1 MPLVRVDLHEGR
13 AEEELAAI
21 GDAVHEAMVET
32 IGVPADD
39 RFQVITEHRPGW
51 LRYDRHYLGVDR
63 DDGIVLV
70 QITLARGRPVEKKEA
85 LYRRIAEGLSERAGV
100 ASRNVFVSL
109 VEVGREDWSFGEG
122 VAQYAVADRDAAGS

>member
-1 MPLVRVDLHEGR
+1 MPLVRVVLHVGR
-13 AEEELAAI
+13 AEEELATI

-51 LRYDRHYLGVDR
+51 LRYDRHYLGVGR

-85 LYRRIAEGLSERAGV
+85 ARDLVARA
-100 ASRNVFVSL
+100 
-109 VEVGREDWSFGEG
+109 
-122 VAQYAVADRDAAGS
+122 DA

>member
-32 IGVPADD
+32 IGVPADN

-63 DDGIVLV
+63 
-70 QITLARGRPVEKKEA
+70 RGTC
-85 LYRRIAEGLSERAGV
+85 S
-100 ASRNVFVSL
+100 
-109 VEVGREDWSFGEG
+109 
-122 VAQYAVADRDAAGS
+122 

>member
-1 MPLVRVDLHEGR
+1 MPCRWSGSTLHEGR

-63 DDGIVLV
+63 
-70 QITLARGRPVEKKEA
+70 RGTC
-85 LYRRIAEGLSERAGV
+85 S
-100 ASRNVFVSL
+100 
-109 VEVGREDWSFGEG
+109 
-122 VAQYAVADRDAAGS
+122 

>member
-1 MPLVRVDLHEGR
+1 MAP
-13 AEEELAAI
+13 
-21 GDAVHEAMVET
+21 
-32 IGVPADD
+32 P
-39 RFQVITEHRPGW
+39 RP
-51 LRYDRHYLGVDR
+51 HYLGVDR

-70 QITLARGRPVEKKEA
+70 QITLACGRPVEKKEA

-122 VAQYAVADRDAAGS
+122 VAQYAVADRDTAGS

>member
-1 MPLVRVDLHEGR
+1 MPLVRVDLHVGR
-13 AEEELAAI
+13 AEEELATI

-51 LRYDRHYLGVDR
+51 LRYDREYLGVDR
-63 DDGIVLV
+63 DDGIVLF

-85 LYRRIAEGLSERAGV
+85 ARDPVARA
-100 ASRNVFVSL
+100 
-109 VEVGREDWSFGEG
+109 
-122 VAQYAVADRDAAGS
+122 DA